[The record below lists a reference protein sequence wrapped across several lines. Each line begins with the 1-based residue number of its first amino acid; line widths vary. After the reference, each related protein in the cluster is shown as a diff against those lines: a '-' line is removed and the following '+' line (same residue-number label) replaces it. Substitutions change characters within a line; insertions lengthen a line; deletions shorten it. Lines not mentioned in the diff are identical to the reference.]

1 MFRYL
6 KVIIFIL
13 MLFII
18 SSCVE
23 TKSYSG
29 KLIDEN
35 FKYDSLLNKTQVT
48 SKLGLPNFIDP
59 IENKYYYYF
68 EKRINKN
75 IFDSRIEKR
84 TMIVFNFEENENVQS
99 FNQYNLNQEQQI
111 NIIKDKTKNNL
122 IDRGLIEKIFGGI
135 GKRKKLSDNSQ

>member
-1 MFRYL
+1 MYKYL
-6 KVIIFIL
+6 KVIILIL

-18 SSCVE
+18 LSCVE

-29 KLIDEN
+29 KIIDEN

-48 SKLGLPNFIDP
+48 SKLGQPNFIDP

-135 GKRKKLSDNSQ
+135 GKQKLSDNSQ

>member
-1 MFRYL
+1 MFKYL

-48 SKLGLPNFIDP
+48 SKLGQPNFIDP

-122 IDRGLIEKIFGGI
+122 IDRGLIEKIFGGV
-135 GKRKKLSDNSQ
+135 GKQKLSDNSQ

>member
-1 MFRYL
+1 MFKYL

-18 SSCVE
+18 LSCVE

-48 SKLGLPNFIDP
+48 SKLGQPNFIDP

-68 EKRINKN
+68 EKRINKS
-75 IFDSRIEKR
+75 IFNSRIEKR

-135 GKRKKLSDNSQ
+135 GKQKLSDNSQ

>member
-1 MFRYL
+1 MFKYL

-18 SSCVE
+18 LSCVE

-48 SKLGLPNFIDP
+48 SKLGQPNFIDP

-135 GKRKKLSDNSQ
+135 GKQKISDNSQ

>member
-1 MFRYL
+1 MFKYL
-6 KVIIFIL
+6 KAIIFIL

-18 SSCVE
+18 LSCVE
-23 TKSYSG
+23 IKSYSG

-48 SKLGLPNFIDP
+48 SKLGQPNFIDP

-75 IFDSRIEKR
+75 IFNSRIEKR

-135 GKRKKLSDNSQ
+135 GKQKLSDNSQ

>member
-1 MFRYL
+1 MFKYL

-18 SSCVE
+18 LSCVE

-48 SKLGLPNFIDP
+48 SKLGHPNFIDP

-111 NIIKDKTKNNL
+111 NFIKDKTKNNL

-135 GKRKKLSDNSQ
+135 GKQKLSDNSQ

>member
-1 MFRYL
+1 MFKYL
-6 KVIIFIL
+6 KAIIFFL

-48 SKLGLPNFIDP
+48 SKLGQPNFIDP

-135 GKRKKLSDNSQ
+135 GKQKLSDNSQ

>member
-1 MFRYL
+1 MLKYL

-18 SSCVE
+18 LSCVE

-48 SKLGLPNFIDP
+48 SKLGQPNFIDP

-75 IFDSRIEKR
+75 IFDSKIEKR

-135 GKRKKLSDNSQ
+135 GKQKLSDNSQ

>member
-1 MFRYL
+1 MFKYL

-18 SSCVE
+18 LSCVE

-48 SKLGLPNFIDP
+48 SKLGQPNFIDP
-59 IENKYYYYF
+59 IENKYYYYY
-68 EKRINKN
+68 EKKINKN
-75 IFDSRIEKR
+75 FFNSKVDKR
-84 TMIVFNFEENENVQS
+84 KMIVFSFKKDDSVQS

-135 GKRKKLSDNSQ
+135 GKQKLSDNSQ

>member
-1 MFRYL
+1 MIKYL

-18 SSCVE
+18 LSCVE

-48 SKLGLPNFIDP
+48 SKLGQPNFIDP

-84 TMIVFNFEENENVQS
+84 TMIVFNFEENEDVQS

-135 GKRKKLSDNSQ
+135 GKQKTF

>member
-1 MFRYL
+1 MFKYL

-35 FKYDSLLNKTQVT
+35 YKYDSLLNKTQVT
-48 SKLGLPNFIDP
+48 SKLGQPNFIDP

-84 TMIVFNFEENENVQS
+84 TMIVFNFEENENVIS

-122 IDRGLIEKIFGGI
+122 IDRGLIEKIFGSI
-135 GKRKKLSDNSQ
+135 GKQKLSDSSQ

>member
-1 MFRYL
+1 MFKYL

-48 SKLGLPNFIDP
+48 SKLGQPNFIDP

-111 NIIKDKTKNNL
+111 NIIKDNTKNNL

-135 GKRKKLSDNSQ
+135 GKQKLSDNSQ

>member
-1 MFRYL
+1 MFKYL
-6 KVIIFIL
+6 KVIILIL

-18 SSCVE
+18 LSCVE

-48 SKLGLPNFIDP
+48 SKLGQPNFIDP

-111 NIIKDKTKNNL
+111 NFIKDKTKNNL

-135 GKRKKLSDNSQ
+135 GKQKLSDNSQ

>member
-1 MFRYL
+1 MFKYL

-18 SSCVE
+18 LSCVE

-48 SKLGLPNFIDP
+48 SKLGQPNFIDP

-111 NIIKDKTKNNL
+111 NFIKDKTKNNL

-135 GKRKKLSDNSQ
+135 GRQKLSDNSQ

>member
-1 MFRYL
+1 MFKYL

-18 SSCVE
+18 LSCVE

-48 SKLGLPNFIDP
+48 SKLGQPNFIDP

-75 IFDSRIEKR
+75 LFDSKIEKR

-135 GKRKKLSDNSQ
+135 GRGPLTDTSQ

>member
-1 MFRYL
+1 MFKYL

-18 SSCVE
+18 LSCVE

-48 SKLGLPNFIDP
+48 SKLGQPNFIDP

-111 NIIKDKTKNNL
+111 NFIKDKTKNNL

-135 GKRKKLSDNSQ
+135 GKQPLTNTSQ

>member
-1 MFRYL
+1 MFKYL

-18 SSCVE
+18 LSCVE

-48 SKLGLPNFIDP
+48 SKLGQPNFIDP

-84 TMIVFNFEENENVQS
+84 TMIVFNFEENEDVQS

-135 GKRKKLSDNSQ
+135 GKQKLSDNSQ

>member
-1 MFRYL
+1 MFKYL

-18 SSCVE
+18 LSCVE

-48 SKLGLPNFIDP
+48 SKLGQPNFIDP

-122 IDRGLIEKIFGGI
+122 IDRGLIEKIFGGV
-135 GKRKKLSDNSQ
+135 GKQ

>member
-1 MFRYL
+1 
-6 KVIIFIL
+6 

-18 SSCVE
+18 LSCVE

-48 SKLGLPNFIDP
+48 SKLGQPNFIDP

-111 NIIKDKTKNNL
+111 NFIKDKTKNHL
-122 IDRGLIEKIFGGI
+122 IDRGLIEKIFGGV
-135 GKRKKLSDNSQ
+135 GKQKLSENSQ

>member
-1 MFRYL
+1 MFKYL
-6 KVIIFIL
+6 KAIIFFL

-48 SKLGLPNFIDP
+48 SKLGQPNFIDP

-122 IDRGLIEKIFGGI
+122 IDRGLLEKIFGGI
-135 GKRKKLSDNSQ
+135 GKQKLSDNSQ

>member
-1 MFRYL
+1 MFKYL

-18 SSCVE
+18 LSCVE

-48 SKLGLPNFIDP
+48 SKLGQPNFIDP

-122 IDRGLIEKIFGGI
+122 IDRGLIEKIFGSI
-135 GKRKKLSDNSQ
+135 GKQKLSDNSK

>member
-1 MFRYL
+1 MFKYL

-18 SSCVE
+18 LSCVE

-48 SKLGLPNFIDP
+48 SKLGQPNFIDP

-84 TMIVFNFEENENVQS
+84 TMIVFNFEENEDVQS

-122 IDRGLIEKIFGGI
+122 IDRGLLEKIFGGI
-135 GKRKKLSDNSQ
+135 GKQKLSDNSQ

>member
-1 MFRYL
+1 MFKYL

-18 SSCVE
+18 LSCVE
-23 TKSYSG
+23 TKSYSW

-48 SKLGLPNFIDP
+48 SKLGQPNFIDP

-135 GKRKKLSDNSQ
+135 GKQKLSDNSQ

>member
-1 MFRYL
+1 MFKYL
-6 KVIIFIL
+6 KAIIFFL

-48 SKLGLPNFIDP
+48 SKLGQPNFIDP

-111 NIIKDKTKNNL
+111 NFIKDKTKNNL

-135 GKRKKLSDNSQ
+135 GKQKLSDNSQ

>member
-1 MFRYL
+1 MFKYL

-18 SSCVE
+18 LSCVE

-48 SKLGLPNFIDP
+48 SKLGQPNFIDP

-122 IDRGLIEKIFGGI
+122 IGRGLIEKIFGGI
-135 GKRKKLSDNSQ
+135 GKQKLSDNSQ

>member
-1 MFRYL
+1 
-6 KVIIFIL
+6 

-48 SKLGLPNFIDP
+48 SKLGQPNFIDP

-135 GKRKKLSDNSQ
+135 GKQKLSDNSQ

>member
-1 MFRYL
+1 MIKYL

-18 SSCVE
+18 LSCVE

-48 SKLGLPNFIDP
+48 SKLGQPNFIDP

-135 GKRKKLSDNSQ
+135 GKQKLSDNSQ

>member
-1 MFRYL
+1 MFKYL

-18 SSCVE
+18 LSCVE

-48 SKLGLPNFIDP
+48 SKLGQPNFIDP

-111 NIIKDKTKNNL
+111 NFIKDKTKNNL
-122 IDRGLIEKIFGGI
+122 IDRGLIEKIFGGV
-135 GKRKKLSDNSQ
+135 GKQKLSNNSQ

>member
-1 MFRYL
+1 MFKYL

-18 SSCVE
+18 LSCVE

-48 SKLGLPNFIDP
+48 SKLGQPNFIDP

-84 TMIVFNFEENENVQS
+84 TMIVFDFEENENVQS

-111 NIIKDKTKNNL
+111 DIIKDKTKNNL
-122 IDRGLIEKIFGGI
+122 IDQGLIEKIFGGI
-135 GKRKKLSDNSQ
+135 GKQKLSDNSQ

>member
-1 MFRYL
+1 
-6 KVIIFIL
+6 

-18 SSCVE
+18 LSCVE

-48 SKLGLPNFIDP
+48 SKLGQPNFIDP

-135 GKRKKLSDNSQ
+135 GKQKLSDNSK

>member
-1 MFRYL
+1 MFKYL

-18 SSCVE
+18 ISCVE

-48 SKLGLPNFIDP
+48 SKLGQPNFIDP

-135 GKRKKLSDNSQ
+135 GKQKISDNSQ